1 MKLLVTGGAGFIGS
15 AVVRRAIQDG
25 HAVVNLDALTYSASL
40 SNVASVTNNPGYAFV
55 EADLRDR
62 PALDAALAEHQPDA
76 IMHLAAESHVD
87 RSIDGPGDFIH
98 TNVTGT
104 FNLLEAARGYWQGA
118 ASPRISGSTIF
129 PPMRSTGP
137 LGDTGLFTEETP
149 YAPNSPYSASKA
161 ASDHLVRAWNETY
174 GLPVVTTN
182 CSNNY
187 GPFHFP
193 EKLIPVVILSA
204 IHGREIPI
212 YGDGK
217 NVRDWLFVEDH
228 AVALILVCQTGAE
241 GRTYNIGGNAEATNI
256 DLVRKICAIL
266 DEIRPDGAPYDR
278 LITFVTD
285 RPGHDRRYA
294 IDASRIRAELGWEP
308 SVTLDEGLRQTVQW
322 FLDNEAWWRPA
333 SGAERRG
340 PKIGNQHMIL
350 VFGQTGQVGRALSEA
365 QGVTCVGRE
374 TADLLNPEACAALI
388 REKAPSAVIN
398 AAAYTAVDKAEEEE
412 DKATV
417 INGAAPGAMAQ
428 AAAELEI
435 PFVHISTDYV
445 FDGSGMDPWMP
456 DDDTGPLGAYGRSK
470 LAGEEAVRAV
480 GGTHA
485 ILRTSW
491 VFSATGSN
499 FMKTMMRLG
508 MERDSLSVVDDQ
520 VGGPTYAPDIAE
532 ACLTI
537 AGKLKR
543 DADKSGTYHFS
554 GHDDVSW
561 AKFADQIFKESG
573 IKCKVQKIE
582 TTEYPT
588 PAPRPLNSRLDCSKT
603 AEVFRISRPSW
614 LSGSARS

>member
-15 AVVRRAIQDG
+15 AVVRRAIGDG
-25 HAVVNLDALTYSASL
+25 HSVVNLDALTYSASL

-62 PALDAALAEHQPDA
+62 AALDAALAEHQPDA

-104 FNLLEAARGYWQGA
+104 FNLLEAARGYWQARGK
-118 ASPRISGSTIF
+118 PEDFRFHHISTDEVYGS
-129 PPMRSTGP
+129 
-137 LGDTGLFTEETP
+137 LGETGLFTEDTP

-204 IHGREIPI
+204 IHGREIPV

-228 AVALILVCQTGAE
+228 AAALLLVCQKGE
-241 GRTYNIGGNAEATNI
+241 VGRTYNIGGNAEATNI

-266 DEIRPDGAPYDR
+266 DDIKPAGEAYDR

-322 FLDNEAWWRPA
+322 FLDNEAWWRPLLER
-333 SGAERRG
+333 SG
-340 PKIGNQHMIL
+340 
-350 VFGQTGQVGRALSEA
+350 VGQ
-365 QGVTCVGRE
+365 
-374 TADLLNPEACAALI
+374 
-388 REKAPSAVIN
+388 
-398 AAAYTAVDKAEEEE
+398 
-412 DKATV
+412 
-417 INGAAPGAMAQ
+417 
-428 AAAELEI
+428 
-435 PFVHISTDYV
+435 
-445 FDGSGMDPWMP
+445 
-456 DDDTGPLGAYGRSK
+456 
-470 LAGEEAVRAV
+470 
-480 GGTHA
+480 
-485 ILRTSW
+485 
-491 VFSATGSN
+491 
-499 FMKTMMRLG
+499 RLG
-508 MERDSLSVVDDQ
+508 
-520 VGGPTYAPDIAE
+520 TNA
-532 ACLTI
+532 
-537 AGKLKR
+537 
-543 DADKSGTYHFS
+543 
-554 GHDDVSW
+554 
-561 AKFADQIFKESG
+561 
-573 IKCKVQKIE
+573 
-582 TTEYPT
+582 
-588 PAPRPLNSRLDCSKT
+588 
-603 AEVFRISRPSW
+603 
-614 LSGSARS
+614 